1 MKKLIILTSTLL
13 LVSSCSTL
21 NKSVFYGGLVGAG
34 IGVAGG
40 TALSPNP
47 ESRNPNMAV
56 WGSVGALIGAGL
68 GYLFFNDDPENR
80 ELPSMILPR
89 RGEEHLGR
97 GTDKFEKDIVI
108 PKDSKKYKVETGPL
122 PDHLKGKIKK
132 PYIIEHIIP
141 ERIESLQ
148 NGKSITVEQ
157 HKAWE
162 VSFE

>member
-1 MKKLIILTSTLL
+1 MKSKVILLILL
-13 LVSSCSTL
+13 GSLASCSTL
-21 NKSVFYGGLVGAG
+21 KKSVFYGGLVGGG

-40 TALSPNP
+40 AALSPNP

-68 GYLFFNDDPENR
+68 GYFFFQEDPENH
-80 ELPSMILPR
+80 ELPSMIIPKR
-89 RGEEHLGR
+89 EGEYKTGR
-97 GTDKFEKDIVI
+97 DQKFEKDIVI

-122 PDHLKGKIKK
+122 PEHLKGKVKK
-132 PYIIEHIIP
+132 PFIIEHIIP
-141 ERIESLQ
+141 ERVEALE

>member
-1 MKKLIILTSTLL
+1 MKRLILLTSTLIL
-13 LVSSCSTL
+13 FGSCSTL

-34 IGVAGG
+34 LGVAGG
-40 TALSPNP
+40 AALSPNP

-68 GYLFFNDDPENR
+68 GYFFFNDDPENR
-80 ELPSMILPR
+80 ELPSMILPS
-89 RGEEHLGR
+89 RGYEPKPKMG
-97 GTDKFEKDIVI
+97 DKFEKDIVI
-108 PKDSKKYKVETGPL
+108 PSDSKKYKVETGPL
-122 PDHLKGKIKK
+122 PDHLKGKVKK

-141 ERIESLQ
+141 ERVESLQ